1 VCGLEGGQG
10 VCLEKEGGGGSMSRR
25 RGIGNLVMWV
35 GSFGG
40 GGGGVGWFVL
50 ICRGW

>member
-1 VCGLEGGQG
+1 M
-10 VCLEKEGGGGSMSRR
+10 CLEKEGGGGSMSRR

-40 GGGGVGWFVL
+40 GGGFLVCFDLSWLVAAGCLWG
-50 ICRGW
+50 C